1 MSVTPA
7 SLRKRALLPE
17 IVGPIG
23 RYCWQEARV
32 VASVVREPGLW
43 ALLAIALLL
52 WSFVYQA
59 AFGTVLQ
66 IGGDRDTHRR
76 EDDAPFLS
84 GFNGSEP
91 AQSGMEWWTLS
102 PGYAYRWTKS
112 DARVELPGVGGGR
125 WIVAL
130 TASSGRADGSP
141 TTSQLSF
148 GQHAYQLTI
157 EPERRIYH
165 LLADADGKGDLR
177 LRFETPRY
185 VPEGS
190 DPREL
195 GFVVSRIQLSA
206 ELASLR
212 MPAWGQFGWLIA
224 IVALFYLLLRRAALP
239 KQLCFGLL
247 LVLVLVVGLL
257 LHFQR
262 LPLTI
267 FTPIVLKVLAS
278 TYALTLLL
286 IGLTRPFVD
295 DPWRIGTSK
304 AGIPL
309 LASPIL
315 LIALAFCLR
324 LAGVWHPH
332 TLINDIGL
340 HANNILELS
349 LGKVYFTEHLP
360 SEAGGGPSPYPPG
373 SYLLLLPFQVL
384 FQPSMANRIA
394 LINCGMALLD
404 SMVVGAIW
412 LMLWRA
418 GLGLRTALFG
428 AALYLLPPPM
438 LSSFSIGEAANI
450 GGQALAIPLITLLS
464 LARPENSWRQAWF
477 LLLPVMCFALLGHM
491 GVTFSVVC
499 LLAALWL
506 LVAINPLWR
515 PSLLRLTLIG
525 LLAAAIVA
533 LIYYTVPLFM
543 AIFLNRA
550 MGVTEV
556 PVDTSTTSAWQRV
569 WWRISTLFTPG
580 NRIIP
585 VLTVAGLAGLFL
597 LRERLSTN
605 GLPLLAR
612 SWWLGVLFSLVLLL
626 FAQQG
631 VREQHFLFPALC
643 LTAAPLLNDFWQRGT
658 AGRWAACLGLLVPLA
673 FGLGFWVR
681 QLINYLH

>member
-1 MSVTPA
+1 MSVSPA
-7 SLRKRALLPE
+7 SPKKPSSLPS
-17 IVGPIG
+17 VLQPIG
-23 RYCWQEARV
+23 SYCWQEARV

-43 ALLAIALLL
+43 ALLGIALLL
-52 WSFVYQA
+52 WSLVYQA

-66 IGGDRDTHRR
+66 IGGDRVSHRR
-76 EDDAPFLS
+76 EDDAPFLR

-141 TTSQLSF
+141 TTSHLSF
-148 GQHAYQLTI
+148 GQRRYDLPIA
-157 EPERRIYH
+157 PERRSYY
-165 LLADADGKGDLR
+165 LLADSDAKGDLQ

-185 VPEGS
+185 VPEGT

-195 GFVVSRIQLSA
+195 GFVVNRI
-206 ELASLR
+206 ELNPELTSMR
-212 MPAWGQFGWLIA
+212 TPAWGQFGWLAA
-224 IVALFYLLLRRAALP
+224 IVALGYLLLRRNELP
-239 KQLCFGLL
+239 KHTSFWLGLA
-247 LVLVLVVGLL
+247 LVGLIGLL
-257 LHFQR
+257 LHYQR

-267 FTPIVLKVLAS
+267 FTPIVFKVLLSA
-278 TYALTLLL
+278 YALALLL
-286 IGLTRPFVD
+286 IGFARPFVA
-295 DPWRIGTSK
+295 DPWQIATSK
-304 AGIPL
+304 ATIPL

-315 LIALAFCLR
+315 LIALAFGLR

-360 SEAGGGPSPYPPG
+360 SESGGGPSPYPPG

-394 LINCGMALLD
+394 LINIGMALLD

-418 GLGLRTALFG
+418 GLGLRTAMFG

-450 GGQALAIPLITLLS
+450 GGQALAIPLIALLS
-464 LARPENSWRQAWF
+464 FAKPENSWRHAWF
-477 LLLPVMCFALLGHM
+477 LLLPVMCLAILGHM

-499 LLAALWL
+499 LLAAVWL

-515 PSLLRLTLIG
+515 ASLLRLTAVG
-525 LLAAAIVA
+525 LVAAAFVA
-533 LIYYTVPLFM
+533 LVYYSVPLFV
-543 AIFLNRA
+543 AIFTNRA
-550 MGVTEV
+550 MGVTEI
-556 PVDTSTTSAWQRV
+556 PVDTSSTSAWQRM
-569 WWRISTLFTPG
+569 WWRISSLFTPG

-597 LRERLSTN
+597 LRERLSSN
-605 GLPLLAR
+605 AFPLVAR

-626 FAQQG
+626 IAQQG

-643 LTAAPLLNDFWQRGT
+643 LTAAPLLRAFWQRGR
-658 AGRWAACLGLLVPLA
+658 AGRWAAWLGLLVPIA